1 VSRTALLAAL
11 LALALAWFGALGQR
25 KLIKPDEGRYGEI
38 PREMVASGDWL
49 TPRLNGLKYF
59 EKPPLQYWA
68 TAAAY
73 SLFGVSEWATR
84 LWGALC
90 GFAGVLL
97 AGFVGRRLYGET
109 AGLAAAAVLAGAA
122 LYAVMSQVVTL
133 DMGAAFFLSLAV
145 FATLLAQLDGTPP
158 RARRAWMLAGW
169 AAMAL
174 ATLSKGL
181 IGFVLPMGAVGLYV
195 LWQRDFGLL
204 KRLHIL
210 PGAALFLLVAAPW
223 FVAVS
228 AANPEFARFFF
239 VHEHFERFLTTQHE
253 RKGPLWYFVPVL
265 LLGFLPW
272 LLSLSAGLW
281 SAARRDAP
289 GAFRPAR
296 FLLAWC
302 AVVFVFFSVSSSKLP
317 PYIVPIFPALAVL
330 AGAQLAGASRG
341 LLAAQAAL
349 AALLGLALLAAL
361 ALIGAAPGWVR
372 SGEHLAAYRPWLL
385 AAAAALALPAM
396 LAAWLAWRGRRLAS
410 VFALA
415 AGGFACALLTLLGH
429 GTLAPL
435 YSAHDVVERARPALP
450 PDARFYAV
458 NQYDHTLPFYLGR
471 TVTMVGQPEELRVPV
486 TWEPHKYLADA
497 GAFAAA
503 WRQPGAACAAF
514 APAEYESIRAAH
526 GLEARVVA
534 SGPRWL
540 IACKP

>member
-11 LALALAWFGALGQR
+11 LALAAAWFGTLGER
-25 KLIKPDEGRYGEI
+25 RLIKPDEGRYGEI

-49 TPRLNGLKYF
+49 TPRLNDIKYF

-73 SLFGVSEWATR
+73 SVFGVSEWAAR
-84 LWGALC
+84 LWGALT

-97 AGFVGRRLYGET
+97 AFFAGRRLYGEA
-109 AGLAAAAVLAGAA
+109 AGFAAAAVLASAA
-122 LYAVMSQVVTL
+122 LYAVMSQVATL
-133 DMGAAFFLSLAV
+133 DMSTAFFLSLAV
-145 FATLLAQLDGTPP
+145 FATLHAQFDGTPP
-158 RARRAWMLAGW
+158 RAQRAWMLAGW

-210 PGAALFLLVAAPW
+210 PGTALFLAIAAPW
-223 FVAVS
+223 FLAVS

-272 LLSLSAGLW
+272 LPSLAGGVW
-281 SAARRDAP
+281 RAARRPEA
-289 GAFRPAR
+289 GGFLPAR

-302 AVVFVFFSVSSSKLP
+302 AVVFAFFSVSGSKLP
-317 PYIVPIFPALAVL
+317 PYILPIFPALAVL

-341 LLAAQAAL
+341 MLAGQAAL
-349 AALLGLALLAAL
+349 ATLLGLALLAVLGL
-361 ALIGAAPGWVR
+361 AGATPAWVR

-385 AAAAALALPAM
+385 AAAAALALPASA
-396 LAAWLAWRGRRLAS
+396 AAWLGWRGRRLAS

-486 TWEPHKYLADA
+486 TWEPQKYLADV

-503 WRQPGAACAAF
+503 WREPGAACAAF
-514 APAEYESIRAAH
+514 APADYEAIRAAH
-526 GLEARVVA
+526 GLEARVIA